1 MDGAQRKAFDDEVYA
16 FIRGDDGLSFLS
28 IVECLLVLGRNRP
41 AGDPLR
47 ILLMM
52 NQRESRKAVSDA
64 LGRLGKQGLAEERSE
79 KWFAL
84 RPKEVPKPVQKGL
97 F

>member
-1 MDGAQRKAFDDEVYA
+1 MSNDAFDTEVYA

-28 IVECLLVLGRNRP
+28 VVECLLVLARARS

-47 ILLMM
+47 VLVMM
-52 NQRESRKAVSDA
+52 NQREARKAVSDS
-64 LGRLGKQGLAEERSE
+64 LGRLGAAGLAEERSE

-84 RPKEVPKPVQKGL
+84 LPKESPKPVQKGL